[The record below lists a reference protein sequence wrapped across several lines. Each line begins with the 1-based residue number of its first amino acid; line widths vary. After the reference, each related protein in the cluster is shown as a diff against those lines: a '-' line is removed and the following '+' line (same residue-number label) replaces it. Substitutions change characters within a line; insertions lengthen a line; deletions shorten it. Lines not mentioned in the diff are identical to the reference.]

1 LEIIF
6 LYAFLHTENATQYSA
21 KAPVKKLAYSE
32 NTAEFLKGLFKPEC
46 LFMRKKM
53 LFIKSDDFRK
63 LFPFYFEK
71 NLIANKMMNLT
82 KSSRLFLGAMTLST
96 IAIVPSFAQKK
107 DKDNNVYV
115 ANTTF
120 AQGVKESPEVALK
133 EKEDGG
139 KKVLSMQPSKGL
151 AKALTI
157 GIFEFDEKT
166 TTLAGSKVY
175 KLRSGFQ
182 YEKQTKSLS
191 SGARLVEIEPNVYLV
206 YQGDTK
212 SSSGGASAIKK
223 PEFKIVL
230 AKDEA
235 TAKAWVDKAQE
246 KVREFEGKVMSK
258 VSAEE
263 GVAARAQYANER
275 MPAPAKMHNKENAAK
290 AKEILSSYLAKDGG
304 TIQQVVVVSDDWAI
318 ARNKNSGVILY
329 RYFNV
334 VIAESHPNHPD
345 GICMRFVGSIIQD
358 HDGKDFKGNWYTKG
372 VSQSL
377 KYGTYI
383 PTENLN
389 K

>member
-1 LEIIF
+1 
-6 LYAFLHTENATQYSA
+6 
-21 KAPVKKLAYSE
+21 
-32 NTAEFLKGLFKPEC
+32 
-46 LFMRKKM
+46 M
-53 LFIKSDDFRK
+53 
-63 LFPFYFEK
+63 K
-71 NLIANKMMNLT
+71 NLNLFSSVIALCVMAVT
-82 KSSRLFLGAMTLST
+82 A
-96 IAIVPSFAQKK
+96 SFAQKK
-107 DKDNNVYV
+107 DNIYV
-115 ANTTF
+115 SNTTF
-120 AQGVKESPEVALK
+120 AQGVKESPEVSLK

-139 KKVLSMQPSKGL
+139 KKVLSLQPAKGL
-151 AKALTI
+151 AKSLTI

-166 TTLAGSKVY
+166 TSLAGSKVY

-206 YQGDTK
+206 YQGDVK

-230 AKDEA
+230 AKDDAIVKSWTEQA
-235 TAKAWVDKAQE
+235 QAKIS
-246 KVREFEGKVMSK
+246 EFESKVMSK

-263 GVAARAQYANER
+263 GVAARAQYANEK
-275 MPAPAKMHNKENAAK
+275 MPAPAKMHNKENASK
-290 AKEILSSYLAKDGG
+290 AKEILSNYLAKDGG
-304 TIQQVVVVSDDWAI
+304 TIQQVVVVSDDWVI
-318 ARNKNSGVILY
+318 NRNKNTGVILY

-334 VIAESHPNHPD
+334 VIAESHPNHPE

-383 PTENLN
+383 PIENLN